1 MPWNWNSFQ
10 SQRTMAQCTN
20 VRCQMFML
28 TTVTLLKVITA
39 LPFDVKSKENTSIY
53 SCDALNSNANY
64 RLLQII
70 WGIMEASLLRIYFK
84 FNLLSVLKKKQVKPG
99 FTNYQSQPK
108 YSWAL
113 SKIEGKRK
121 IGKTKDL
128 WKRSE
133 KQNNSENLE
142 VSENLKFW

>member
-70 WGIMEASLLRIYFK
+70 
-84 FNLLSVLKKKQVKPG
+84 
-99 FTNYQSQPK
+99 
-108 YSWAL
+108 
-113 SKIEGKRK
+113 
-121 IGKTKDL
+121 
-128 WKRSE
+128 
-133 KQNNSENLE
+133 
-142 VSENLKFW
+142 